1 MVYLRLWTIDMSLLS
16 SVLFSVKDFTHWH
29 TEASF
34 NISSDVFITKFKS
47 NLTGLRVVLTKTGS
61 PIVHLYICLAT
72 DANTDEGLPHAL
84 EHLIFLGSEKYPY
97 KAVLDILAN
106 RLLASR
112 ANAWTDDDHTCYTM
126 STAGLSGFISMLPVY
141 LDHILYPLLRP
152 EAFATEVHHVD
163 KEGNDA
169 GVVFSE
175 MKVKLSKWFNP

>member
-1 MVYLRLWTIDMSLLS
+1 MVCSIVKSK
-16 SVLFSVKDFTHWH
+16 KDFSHWH

-47 NLTGLRVVLTKTGS
+47 NLTGLRVVLTNTGS

-72 DANTDEGLPHAL
+72 DANNDEGLPHAL

-112 ANAWTDDDHTCYTM
+112 ANAWTDDDHTCYTL
-126 STAGLSGFISMLPVY
+126 STAGLSGFTSMLPVY

-152 EAFATEVHHVD
+152 EAFATEVHHINQ
-163 KEGNDA
+163 EGKDA
-169 GVVFSE
+169 GVVYSE
-175 MKVKLSKWFNP
+175 MKVKLSKSFNP